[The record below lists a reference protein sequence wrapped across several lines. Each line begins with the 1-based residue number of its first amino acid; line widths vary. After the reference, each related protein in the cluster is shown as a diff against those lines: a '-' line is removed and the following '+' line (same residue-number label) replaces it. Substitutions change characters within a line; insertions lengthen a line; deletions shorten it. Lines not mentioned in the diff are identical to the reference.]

1 MISDAGFKWDE
12 QNLEHIAQHMVGPDE
27 AEAVL
32 GNKPRVLRTGD
43 GNIWPTVRL
52 TMVATSLS
60 STLFG
65 QDR

>member
-43 GNIWPTVRL
+43 GK
-52 TMVATSLS
+52 
-60 STLFG
+60 
-65 QDR
+65 